1 MFDND
6 QLIARFGAVSDA
18 INKTLEESPKIS
30 DIPDDAYETDEL
42 QAMISANYALLQ
54 AVRQRQLVIEL
65 IAEKVRKR
73 IAEKKGSDSIG
84 AEDLR

>member
-6 QLIARFGAVSDA
+6 QLIARFSAVSDA
-18 INKTLEESPKIS
+18 INKTLEDSPQIS

-65 IAEKVRKR
+65 IADKVRKR
-73 IAEKKGSDSIG
+73 IEAEKG
-84 AEDLR
+84 E

>member
-6 QLIARFGAVSDA
+6 QLIARFSAVSDA
-18 INKTLEESPKIS
+18 INKTLEDSPQIS

-65 IAEKVRKR
+65 MADKVRKR
-73 IAEKKGSDSIG
+73 IEAEKG
-84 AEDLR
+84 E

>member
-6 QLIARFGAVSDA
+6 QLIARFSAVSDA
-18 INKTLEESPKIS
+18 INKALEDSPKIN

-65 IAEKVRKR
+65 IAEKVRTR
-73 IAEKKGSDSIG
+73 IESAQSI
-84 AEDLR
+84 